1 MEKRKITVIPTKT
14 HKTQVIESA
23 ATTLAELKA
32 DLTKAGIDYTDC
44 TFFEGLTK
52 IELKND
58 AAILPHDV
66 PYKGTTTNNLVFMI
80 TNASKKIRSGAGL
93 DRKAI
98 IEEIKA
104 KNLTE
109 VVKKTYG
116 KNYTN
121 CKTEA
126 LQEILNKEA
135 ASTTADASTPTAKAA
150 PIKKEVPNM
159 PVTKTIDPS
168 NYVTNLSSYVTK
180 AELREVIES
189 LLKEMENAGMDYSD
203 DIDIDN
209 IAIIGNVTSDTSN
222 ASKEEKSDSPY
233 SASELDSMF
242 KNM

>member
-14 HKTQVIESA
+14 HKIQVIESA

-32 DLTKAGIDYTDC
+32 DLTKAGVDYTDC

-80 TNASKKIRSGAGL
+80 TNASKKIRSGAKL

-98 IEEIKA
+98 IEEIKS

-121 CKTEA
+121 CKTED
-126 LQEILNKEA
+126 LQKILNKEA
-135 ASTTADASTPTAKAA
+135 APTAKAA
-150 PIKKEVPNM
+150 PVKKEAPSK
-159 PVTKTIDPS
+159 PVMKATDLS
-168 NYVTNLSSYVTK
+168 NYVTK
-180 AELREVIES
+180 AELKKVIKS
-189 LLKEMENAGMDYSD
+189 LLEEMENAGMDYSD

-209 IAIIGNVTSDTSN
+209 IAIIDNITSDTS
-222 ASKEEKSDSPY
+222 KEEESDSPY
-233 SASELDSMF
+233 SSNELDDMF
-242 KNM
+242 KDM

>member
-80 TNASKKIRSGAGL
+80 TNASKKIRSGAKL

-121 CKTEA
+121 CKTED
-126 LQEILNKEA
+126 LEKILSMNNTPTLKEA
-135 ASTTADASTPTAKAA
+135 PA
-150 PIKKEVPNM
+150 KKEVSSESVM
-159 PVTKTIDPS
+159 KTTDLS
-168 NYVTNLSSYVTK
+168 NYVTK

-189 LLKEMENAGMDYSD
+189 LLKEMEDAEVDYVED
-203 DIDIDN
+203 VDIDN
-209 IAIIGNVTSDTSN
+209 IAIIGKVSSN
-222 ASKEEKSDSPY
+222 NSEEEKSDSPY
-233 SASELDSMF
+233 SSNELDDMF
-242 KNM
+242 KDM

>member
-80 TNASKKIRSGAGL
+80 TNASKKIRSGAKL

-98 IEEIKA
+98 IEEIKT

-121 CKTEA
+121 CKTED
-126 LQEILNKEA
+126 LEKILSMNNTPTLKEA
-135 ASTTADASTPTAKAA
+135 PA
-150 PIKKEVPNM
+150 KKEVSNESVM
-159 PVTKTIDPS
+159 KTTDLS
-168 NYVTNLSSYVTK
+168 NYVTK

-189 LLKEMENAGMDYSD
+189 LLKEMEDVEVDYVED
-203 DIDIDN
+203 VDIDN
-209 IAIIGNVTSDTSN
+209 IAIIGKVSSSN
-222 ASKEEKSDSPY
+222 SEEEKSDSPY
-233 SASELDSMF
+233 SSNELDDMF
-242 KNM
+242 KDM

>member
-80 TNASKKIRSGAGL
+80 TNASKKIRSGAKL

-121 CKTEA
+121 CKTED
-126 LQEILNKEA
+126 LEKILSMNNTPTLKEA
-135 ASTTADASTPTAKAA
+135 PA
-150 PIKKEVPNM
+150 KKEVPSESVM
-159 PVTKTIDPS
+159 KTTDLS
-168 NYVTNLSSYVTK
+168 NYVTK

-189 LLKEMENAGMDYSD
+189 LLKEMEDVEVDYVENV
-203 DIDIDN
+203 DIDN
-209 IAIIGNVTSDTSN
+209 IAIIGKVSSSN
-222 ASKEEKSDSPY
+222 SEEEKSDSPY
-233 SASELDSMF
+233 SSNELDDMF
-242 KNM
+242 KDM

>member
-80 TNASKKIRSGAGL
+80 TNASKKIRSGAKL

-98 IEEIKA
+98 VEEIKA

-121 CKTEA
+121 CKTED
-126 LQEILNKEA
+126 LEKILSMNNTPTLKEA
-135 ASTTADASTPTAKAA
+135 PA
-150 PIKKEVPNM
+150 KKEVSN
-159 PVTKTIDPS
+159 KTTDLS
-168 NYVTNLSSYVTK
+168 NYVTK

-189 LLKEMENAGMDYSD
+189 LLKEMEYAEVDYIED
-203 DIDIDN
+203 VDIDN
-209 IAIIGNVTSDTSN
+209 IAIIGKVSSSN
-222 ASKEEKSDSPY
+222 SEEEKSDSPY
-233 SASELDSMF
+233 SSNELDDMF
-242 KNM
+242 KDM

>member
-23 ATTLAELKA
+23 ATTLAELKT

-80 TNASKKIRSGAGL
+80 TNASKKIRSGAKL

-121 CKTEA
+121 CKTED
-126 LQEILNKEA
+126 LEKILSMNNTPTLKEA
-135 ASTTADASTPTAKAA
+135 PA
-150 PIKKEVPNM
+150 KKEVSNES
-159 PVTKTIDPS
+159 VTKTTDLS
-168 NYVTNLSSYVTK
+168 NYVTK

-189 LLKEMENAGMDYSD
+189 LLKEMEDADVDYIED
-203 DIDIDN
+203 VDIDN
-209 IAIIGNVTSDTSN
+209 IAIIGKVSSSN
-222 ASKEEKSDSPY
+222 SEEEKSDSPY
-233 SASELDSMF
+233 SSNELDDMF
-242 KNM
+242 KDM

>member
-80 TNASKKIRSGAGL
+80 TNASKKIKSGA
-93 DRKAI
+93 DRKSI
-98 IEEIKA
+98 IAEIKA

-121 CKTEA
+121 CKTED
-126 LQEILNKEA
+126 LEKILSMNNTPTLKEA
-135 ASTTADASTPTAKAA
+135 PA
-150 PIKKEVPNM
+150 KKEVPSESVM
-159 PVTKTIDPS
+159 KTTDLS
-168 NYVTNLSSYVTK
+168 NYVTK

-189 LLKEMENAGMDYSD
+189 LLKEMEDVEVDYVED
-203 DIDIDN
+203 VDINN
-209 IAIIGNVTSDTSN
+209 ITIIGKVSSSN
-222 ASKEEKSDSPY
+222 SEDEKSDSPY
-233 SASELDSMF
+233 SSNELDDMF
-242 KNM
+242 KDM

>member
-80 TNASKKIRSGAGL
+80 TNASKKIRSGAKL

-121 CKTEA
+121 CKTED
-126 LQEILNKEA
+126 LEKILSMNNNSAPKEA
-135 ASTTADASTPTAKAA
+135 PV
-150 PIKKEVPNM
+150 KKETVE
-159 PVTKTIDPS
+159 TKS
-168 NYVTNLSSYVTK
+168 NTSVSNDTEYITK
-180 AELREVIES
+180 AQLKEVITGLVE
-189 LLKEMENAGMDYSD
+189 EMKYVGMDYSD
-203 DIDIDN
+203 EINIDN
-209 IAIIGNVTSDTSN
+209 ISIISNVSSSN
-222 ASKEEKSDSPY
+222 SKKEDDSPY
-233 SASELDSMF
+233 SSNELDDMF
-242 KNM
+242 KDM

>member
-80 TNASKKIRSGAGL
+80 TNASKKIRSGAKL

-121 CKTEA
+121 CKTED
-126 LQEILNKEA
+126 LEKILSMNNTPTLKEA
-135 ASTTADASTPTAKAA
+135 PA
-150 PIKKEVPNM
+150 KKEVPSESVM
-159 PVTKTIDPS
+159 KTTDLS
-168 NYVTNLSSYVTK
+168 NYVTK

-189 LLKEMENAGMDYSD
+189 LLKEMEDADVDYIED
-203 DIDIDN
+203 VDIDN
-209 IAIIGNVTSDTSN
+209 IAIIGKVSSSN
-222 ASKEEKSDSPY
+222 SEEEKSDSPY
-233 SASELDSMF
+233 SSNELDDMF
-242 KNM
+242 KDM

>member
-80 TNASKKIRSGAGL
+80 TNASKKIRSGAKL

-121 CKTEA
+121 CKTED
-126 LQEILNKEA
+126 LEKILSMNNTPTLKEA
-135 ASTTADASTPTAKAA
+135 PA
-150 PIKKEVPNM
+150 KKEVPSESVM
-159 PVTKTIDPS
+159 KTTDLS
-168 NYVTNLSSYVTK
+168 NYVTK

-189 LLKEMENAGMDYSD
+189 LLKEMEEVEIDYVED
-203 DIDIDN
+203 VDIDN
-209 IAIIGNVTSDTSN
+209 IAIIGKVSSSN
-222 ASKEEKSDSPY
+222 SEKEKSDSPY
-233 SASELDSMF
+233 SSNELDDMF
-242 KNM
+242 KDM

>member
-80 TNASKKIRSGAGL
+80 TNASKKIRSGA
-93 DRKAI
+93 DRKSI
-98 IEEIKA
+98 IAEIKA

-109 VVKKTYG
+109 VVKKVYN

-121 CKTEA
+121 CKTED
-126 LQEILNKEA
+126 LERILSMNNNSTLKEA
-135 ASTTADASTPTAKAA
+135 PT
-150 PIKKEVPNM
+150 KKETVEIKSNTSVPNDTEY
-159 PVTKTIDPS
+159 VTKTQLTEILTFILDKMDDVEYFS
-168 NYVTNLSSYVTK
+168 SINLDNCPY
-180 AELREVIES
+180 LR
-189 LLKEMENAGMDYSD
+189 
-203 DIDIDN
+203 DN
-209 IAIIGNVTSDTSN
+209 IVKKDTS
-222 ASKEEKSDSPY
+222 ELPY
-233 SASELDSMF
+233 SSNELDDMF
-242 KNM
+242 KDM

>member
-80 TNASKKIRSGAGL
+80 TNASKKIRSGAKL

-121 CKTEA
+121 CKTED
-126 LQEILNKEA
+126 LEKILSMNNTPTLKEA
-135 ASTTADASTPTAKAA
+135 PA
-150 PIKKEVPNM
+150 KKEVSNESVM
-159 PVTKTIDPS
+159 KTTDLS
-168 NYVTNLSSYVTK
+168 NYVTK

-189 LLKEMENAGMDYSD
+189 LLKEMEDVEVDYVED
-203 DIDIDN
+203 VDIDN
-209 IAIIGNVTSDTSN
+209 IAIIGKVSSSN
-222 ASKEEKSDSPY
+222 SEEEKSDSPY
-233 SASELDSMF
+233 SSNELDDMF
-242 KNM
+242 KDM

>member
-80 TNASKKIRSGAGL
+80 TNASKKIRSGAKL

-121 CKTEA
+121 CKTED
-126 LQEILNKEA
+126 LEKILSMNNTPTLKEA
-135 ASTTADASTPTAKAA
+135 PA
-150 PIKKEVPNM
+150 KKEVSNESVM
-159 PVTKTIDPS
+159 KTTDLS
-168 NYVTNLSSYVTK
+168 NYVTK

-189 LLKEMENAGMDYSD
+189 LLKEMEEVEVDYVED
-203 DIDIDN
+203 VDIDN
-209 IAIIGNVTSDTSN
+209 IAIIGKVSSSN
-222 ASKEEKSDSPY
+222 SEEEKSDSPY
-233 SASELDSMF
+233 SSNELDDMF
-242 KNM
+242 KDM

>member
-80 TNASKKIRSGAGL
+80 TNASKKIRSGAKL

-104 KNLTE
+104 KNLIE

-121 CKTEA
+121 CKTED
-126 LQEILNKEA
+126 LEKILSMNNTPTLKEA
-135 ASTTADASTPTAKAA
+135 PA
-150 PIKKEVPNM
+150 KKEVPNESVM
-159 PVTKTIDPS
+159 KTTDLS
-168 NYVTNLSSYVTK
+168 NYVTK

-189 LLKEMENAGMDYSD
+189 LLKEMEDVEVDYVED
-203 DIDIDN
+203 VDIDN
-209 IAIIGNVTSDTSN
+209 IAIIGKVSSSN
-222 ASKEEKSDSPY
+222 SEEEKSDSPY
-233 SASELDSMF
+233 SSNELDDMF
-242 KNM
+242 KDM

>member
-80 TNASKKIRSGAGL
+80 TNASKKIRSGAKL

-126 LQEILNKEA
+126 LQEILNKEVT
-135 ASTTADASTPTAKAA
+135 STAADASTPTAKAA

-159 PVTKTIDPS
+159 PVTKTLDP
-168 NYVTNLSSYVTK
+168 SSYVTK

-189 LLKEMENAGMDYSD
+189 LLKEMEKEGVDYVED
-203 DIDIDN
+203 VDIDN
-209 IAIIGNVTSDTSN
+209 IAIIGKVSSSN
-222 ASKEEKSDSPY
+222 SKEEKSDSPY
-233 SASELDSMF
+233 SSDELDDMF
-242 KNM
+242 RGM

>member
-80 TNASKKIRSGAGL
+80 TNASKKIRSGAKL

-98 IEEIKA
+98 IEEIKV

-121 CKTEA
+121 CKTED
-126 LQEILNKEA
+126 LEKILNKEA
-135 ASTTADASTPTAKAA
+135 ASTAKAA
-150 PIKKEVPNM
+150 PVKKEA
-159 PVTKTIDPS
+159 PS
-168 NYVTNLSSYVTK
+168 NYVTK
-180 AELREVIES
+180 AELKKVIES
-189 LLKEMENAGMDYSD
+189 LLEEMENAGMDYSD

-209 IAIIGNVTSDTSN
+209 IAIIGNVTSDTSK
-222 ASKEEKSDSPY
+222 KEESDSPY
-233 SASELDSMF
+233 SSNELDDMF
-242 KNM
+242 KDM

>member
-126 LQEILNKEA
+126 LQEILNKEVT
-135 ASTTADASTPTAKAA
+135 STVADASTPTAKVA
-150 PIKKEVPNM
+150 PVKKEVPNM
-159 PVTKTIDPS
+159 PVTKTLDP
-168 NYVTNLSSYVTK
+168 SSYVTK

-189 LLKEMENAGMDYSD
+189 LLKEMEKEGVDYVED
-203 DIDIDN
+203 VDIDN
-209 IAIIGNVTSDTSN
+209 IAIIGKVSSSN
-222 ASKEEKSDSPY
+222 SKEEKSDSPY
-233 SASELDSMF
+233 SSDELDDMF
-242 KNM
+242 RGM

>member
-23 ATTLAELKA
+23 ATTLAELKV

-80 TNASKKIRSGAGL
+80 TNASKKIRSGAKL

-121 CKTEA
+121 CKTED
-126 LQEILNKEA
+126 LEKILSMNNTSVLKEA
-135 ASTTADASTPTAKAA
+135 PA
-150 PIKKEVPNM
+150 KKEAPSKSAM
-159 PVTKTIDPS
+159 KTTDLS
-168 NYVTNLSSYVTK
+168 NYVTK
-180 AELREVIES
+180 AELREIIES
-189 LLKEMENAGMDYSD
+189 LLKEMEDAEVDYVED
-203 DIDIDN
+203 VDIDN
-209 IAIIGNVTSDTSN
+209 IAIIGKVSSN
-222 ASKEEKSDSPY
+222 NSEEEKSDSPY
-233 SASELDSMF
+233 SSNELDDMF
-242 KNM
+242 KDM